1 MVCGLRE
8 EMFSFQR
15 KEVEWR
21 VQEILLTSRE
31 SGSTGGKDYA
41 GAELLGALVR
51 DAPYISPSCVS

>member
-1 MVCGLRE
+1 
-8 EMFSFQR
+8 MFSFQR

-31 SGSTGGKDYA
+31 CGSTGGKEYT

-51 DAPYISPSCVS
+51 DPP